1 MTFSQVLLVTA
12 FAAAPWQQA
21 SPPPVQVS
29 PPASASGEYIVG
41 PQDQLAITVQ
51 GVAELTRD
59 ATIDQDG
66 SFDFPYIGRVTAGGR
81 GVRAVE
87 AEIRTRL
94 IGKGLLT
101 NPVVNVEIKT
111 YRSQNV
117 YVFGEVARAGM
128 FKIQG
133 NANLMSV
140 LAEAGFNNKSG
151 ALITIRRWPKGTKPT
166 GASATNAPNAEVISV
181 SRKDL
186 ESGRAQSI
194 LLQDGDTIIVPE
206 TEKFT
211 IQGEVRTVGIFELDS
226 EMTLLQALAVAGG
239 VNDRGAKNR
248 IEIQRV
254 GVPKPIKNVKMT
266 EIIKAGDIITVPK
279 KRI

>member
-1 MTFSQVLLVTA
+1 MMVNTA
-12 FAAAPWQQA
+12 FLVLALAASPQPQA
-21 SPPPVQVS
+21 SPVVAPPPVQ
-29 PPASASGEYIVG
+29 PPPSTEYIVG
-41 PQDQLAITVQ
+41 PQDQLSIIVQ

-59 ATIDQDG
+59 ATLDQDG
-66 SFDFPYIGRVTAGGR
+66 SFDFPLIGRISAGGR

-87 AEIRTRL
+87 AEIRSRL
-94 IGKGLLT
+94 IAKGLLT
-101 NPVVNVEIKT
+101 NPSVNVEVKS
-111 YRSQNV
+111 YRSQTV

-140 LAEAGFNNKSG
+140 LAEAGFNHKSG
-151 ALITIRRWPKGTKPT
+151 AIITIRRWPKGTRPT
-166 GASATNAPNAEVISV
+166 GGSATNAPNAEVISV

-206 TEKFT
+206 SEKFT
-211 IQGEVRTVGIFELDS
+211 IQGEVRTTGIFELDG

-239 VNDRGAKNR
+239 VSDRGAKNR
-248 IEIQRV
+248 IEIQRQ
-254 GVPKPIKNVKMT
+254 GVAKPLKNLKMT